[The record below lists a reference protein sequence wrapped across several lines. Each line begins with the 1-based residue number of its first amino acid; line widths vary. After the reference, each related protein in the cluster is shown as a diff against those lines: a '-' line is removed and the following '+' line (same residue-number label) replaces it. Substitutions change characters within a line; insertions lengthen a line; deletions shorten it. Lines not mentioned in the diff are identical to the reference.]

1 MFSGPASDLQAQVMP
16 LLHVLASPPQ
26 GSDAERLRRMAW
38 GDDRSPSCPS
48 LWSLRTSV
56 MTGSVGVGPNKE
68 TLMASCP
75 SWEGLGAGVR
85 SLVCVGSENSWPGW
99 AAVSGQGPS
108 EGQPS

>member
-1 MFSGPASDLQAQVMP
+1 MYQRALPGDLM
-16 LLHVLASPPQ
+16 LS
-26 GSDAERLRRMAW
+26 RLRRVAW
-38 GDDRSPSCPS
+38 GDDRSPSRPS

-56 MTGSVGVGPNKE
+56 MTGSVEAGPDKE
-68 TLMASCP
+68 ALMASCP

-85 SLVCVGSENSWPGW
+85 FLVCVGSEKIRPGW

>member
-1 MFSGPASDLQAQVMP
+1 
-16 LLHVLASPPQ
+16 
-26 GSDAERLRRMAW
+26 
-38 GDDRSPSCPS
+38 
-48 LWSLRTSV
+48 
-56 MTGSVGVGPNKE
+56 MTGSVEAGPDKE

-85 SLVCVGSENSWPGW
+85 SLVCVGSEKSGPGW